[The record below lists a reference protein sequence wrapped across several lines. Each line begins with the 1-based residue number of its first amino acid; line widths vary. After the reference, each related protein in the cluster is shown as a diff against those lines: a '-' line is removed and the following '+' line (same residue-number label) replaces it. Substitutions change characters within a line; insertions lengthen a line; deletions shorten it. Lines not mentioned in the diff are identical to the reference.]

1 MTGAPLKRAS
11 SKPPVGSIRPA
22 GKKKAA
28 GRAFDALADGGKFI
42 LRMLLFFLIGLFMA
56 ARMVINGALHALE
69 RFYFCTLA
77 DIEE

>member
-1 MTGAPLKRAS
+1 VRLQSRQWVLSDRRA
-11 SKPPVGSIRPA
+11 
-22 GKKKAA
+22 KKNAA

-56 ARMVINGALHALE
+56 ARVVINGALHALG